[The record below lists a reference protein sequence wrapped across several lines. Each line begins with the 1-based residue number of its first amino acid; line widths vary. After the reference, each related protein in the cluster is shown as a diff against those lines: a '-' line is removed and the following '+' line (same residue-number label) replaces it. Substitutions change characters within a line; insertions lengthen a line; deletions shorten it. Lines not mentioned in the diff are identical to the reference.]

1 MRILSDLV
9 TPLPQHIAEFKEL
22 YKAQFDMALSDEEAR
37 LQLEH
42 LLAIVRYRRLLA
54 DSATQWNEVQKPSQS

>member
-1 MRILSDLV
+1 MSILSDLV

-22 YKAQFDMALSDEEAR
+22 HKAQFGVTLSDEEAR
-37 LQLEH
+37 RQLEH

-54 DSATQWNEVQKPSQS
+54 GATTRRNEVQKLSKL

>member
-1 MRILSDLV
+1 MSILSDLV

-22 YKAQFDMALSDEEAR
+22 YKAQFGVTLSDEEAR
-37 LQLEH
+37 QQLEH

-54 DSATQWNEVQKPSQS
+54 GSTTQRDEAQKQSHS

>member
-1 MRILSDLV
+1 MSILSDLV

-22 YKAQFDMALSDEEAR
+22 YLAQFGVALNDEEAR

-54 DSATQWNEVQKPSQS
+54 DSATKRNEAQKPSQS